1 MGPLWLTVTHG
12 AFPEWSHDFLKVK
25 DPPLIIHACKL
36 LIVSAKHSSS
46 AHVLT
51 MAIVS
56 LGVGNCRVSYFL
68 NES

>member
-36 LIVSAKHSSS
+36 LIVSFQFCPYPDNGNSVSWCGKLEG
-46 AHVLT
+46 VL
-51 MAIVS
+51 
-56 LGVGNCRVSYFL
+56 LF
-68 NES
+68 E